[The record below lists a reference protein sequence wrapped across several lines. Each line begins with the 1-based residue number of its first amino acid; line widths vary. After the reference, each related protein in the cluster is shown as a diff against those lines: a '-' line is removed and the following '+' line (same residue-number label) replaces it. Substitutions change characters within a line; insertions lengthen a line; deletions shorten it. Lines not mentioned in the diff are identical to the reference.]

1 MISCYIWANV
11 PLWPFT
17 SALTPPAA
25 GIHHKCRDF
34 SFLSKRSRVCASII
48 NTRLR
53 LQFPGRVPF
62 LWGHWLCRCAAA
74 YLPWWVAMGGDGERM
89 KSLPDWQLRQNVYEI
104 NIDWCNAQNPAAVA
118 LESSSATHP
127 HTSPSSFSFPSP
139 THRHTYTHIFPRAV
153 ETKVLTGLMGSNRL

>member
-17 SALTPPAA
+17 WALAPPAT
-25 GIHHKCRDF
+25 GIHHKCRDC
-34 SFLSKRSRVCASII
+34 SLWSGCIGASII
-48 NTRLR
+48 NTHLR

-74 YLPWWVAMGGDGERM
+74 YLPWWVAKGGDGERM

-104 NIDWCNAQNPAAVA
+104 NIAWCNAQNPAAVA
-118 LESSSATHP
+118 SESSCATHP
-127 HTSPSSFSFPSP
+127 NTTPSSFSFHSP
-139 THRHTYTHIFPRAV
+139 THKHTYSPEPWKQRCSEA
-153 ETKVLTGLMGSNRL
+153 